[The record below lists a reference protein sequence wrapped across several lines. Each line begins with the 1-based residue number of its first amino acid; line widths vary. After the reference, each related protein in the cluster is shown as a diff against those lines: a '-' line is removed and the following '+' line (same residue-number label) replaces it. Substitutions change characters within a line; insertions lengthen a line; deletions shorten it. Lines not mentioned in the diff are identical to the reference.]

1 MTQYRITAT
10 LESGRQVAFLLEAGT
25 FVVGRDPSCEICV
38 PSESVSRNHARLTL
52 AEESVTVTDLDS
64 TGGTFVGGSAIDE
77 TVPLRCP
84 ATFLVGPVTVA
95 VAVLGTAGDVGTTM
109 APDVASSG
117 APTVTP
123 TQPSGGHYRVGRE
136 IAKGG
141 MGAIL
146 EAKDQSLDR
155 EVAMKVM
162 LSQVDAS
169 KTSRQR
175 FVREAL
181 VLARLEHPNI
191 VPIHEMGRNA
201 DGQLFYTMKLVKGR
215 TLQAIIGAIRK
226 GDAPTI
232 QHYTLDRLLTI
243 YRKVCDAV
251 AFAHHQRIIHRDL
264 KPENVMVGEFGEVLV
279 MDWGLAKHLDD
290 EQHAKAEA
298 TEASVITGFNE
309 LTDAQLAAEAGGLT
323 LEGSV
328 MGSPQY
334 MPPEQAEGRL
344 ADIGTHSDIYALGG
358 ILYAIL
364 TLRHPVEGRKVEEV
378 LERVRSG
385 TITPPTTYNT
395 MATAAPKSTGATVA
409 DARKVTG
416 LPHCPEG
423 KVPASLSAMTMRA
436 MAFKPADRYA
446 NVAQLVTDIEKYQ
459 GGFATSAE
467 HVSAFGQ
474 FVLLMKRHKGVTV
487 SALAAFAVITVL
499 TGLFVLSLQS
509 KEREATRAADL
520 AIQEKEKALRAER
533 EAKTSFAQAQIAL
546 AEAAFRSGDYP
557 GMVQALDA
565 CPPDKRDQSW
575 TYLSAK
581 REASLGTLRVP
592 GFENPS
598 HLVAVPG
605 QPGQFALVT
614 LRGVVGFV
622 DAASGKVLR
631 TVKTSRTGLR
641 DLVFSGDGRTFAVR
655 AGDKEVDLHDT
666 ATGTRRTTLT
676 LPADAVHQVTLS
688 QDGSLLAAI
697 LGRQGAD
704 VNLVLMDTRTGA
716 IRWQRQEAGL
726 GSVLIHPSGNR
737 LTAVSGG
744 RARFFWL
751 INAADGR
758 DLAKLPVYAF
768 CQALSPD
775 GKVLAI
781 GTQQGEALLVS
792 TVSGAVLQQGK
803 LHSGI
808 LASLAWTA
816 DGHLLTM
823 GSEGKIGESRWLF
836 RLWDPEFL
844 APRATFAGLKPGIA
858 PRWSLNP
865 DSGHLLTQ
873 ENPPRLWLI
882 PAGRERVRVSH
893 ISEQA
898 WGGAFLADS
907 VLVARKAYELARYDL
922 ATPGRMTELPGPRL
936 VGTLCAAHPASGLFA
951 IAPRIGN
958 IPYAVKIFATEG
970 AAALEK
976 LSLPV
981 PALVNDLDLDG
992 AAERVVVALR
1002 NNSLE
1007 VFAVK
1012 NGESLF
1018 KVAGRF
1024 ERAAFAGPNGRLVA
1038 LTPHTLKAA
1047 AVEFHL
1053 HQLEGA
1059 TGKVLATATN
1069 RFNVQALAVSPDR
1082 KLVAL
1087 GGSDRAVHL
1096 FDAETLRERP
1106 GFRAHD
1112 GDVGALTF
1120 HPAQP
1125 IIATASADG
1134 SVKVWNH
1141 QSGLLLDYFL
1151 GLAGN
1156 PVALSFSPDGKLL
1169 MVDGQ
1174 ERTTRVYDVGHITD
1188 GTARL
1193 TPPPLSPPAP
1203 VQESTPMHPIALAHG
1218 HARASRWAEA
1228 RPLFAEAVRQRPDDS
1243 MLAMHLAVV
1252 LWQLGD
1258 RAAYRAHGHAILE
1271 SFDKSTRP
1279 EDLERVAKSNAL
1291 FPLDDMDPADRAA
1304 MLRLAN
1310 GGAAVGPAHQFF
1322 DYFQFALAFAQYRA
1336 GNHADV
1342 LATLKNVNERATPTV
1357 SVPDAALVALAQQ
1370 RLGNAEA
1377 ARAALSLAEARA
1389 TFLTKLDAPDLGPS
1403 WNDMLI
1409 AHLLLR
1415 EAREA
1420 VGKQ

>member
-1 MTQYRITAT
+1 MTQYRVTAM
-10 LESGRQVAFLLEAGT
+10 LESGRQVAFLLDAGT
-25 FVVGRDPSCEICV
+25 FVIGRDPACEICV
-38 PSESVSRNHARLTL
+38 PAESVSRNHARLTL
-52 AEESVTVTDLDS
+52 AEEGVTVADLDS
-64 TGGTFVGGSAIDE
+64 TGGTFVGGKAIADA
-77 TVPLRCP
+77 VPLTCP
-84 ATFLVGPVTVA
+84 ATFQVGPVSVEVVA
-95 VAVLGTAGDVGTTM
+95 LATTSDVGTTM
-109 APDVASSG
+109 SPDATKAP
-117 APTVTP
+117 APGGTP
-123 TQPSGGHYRVGRE
+123 MPPSGGHYQVGRE

-162 LSQVDAS
+162 LLQVGSSQ
-169 KTSRQR
+169 TSRQR

-232 QHYTLDRLLTI
+232 KHYTLDRLLTI

-298 TEASVITGFNE
+298 AEASVITGFNE
-309 LTDAQLAAEAGGLT
+309 LTDAQLAGEAGGLT
-323 LEGSV
+323 LEGTV

-334 MPPEQAEGRL
+334 MPPEQADGRL
-344 ADIGTHSDIYALGG
+344 ADIGPHSDIYALGG

-395 MATAAPKSTGATVA
+395 MATATARPAEGAVA

-446 NVAQLVTDIEKYQ
+446 SVAKLVADIEAYQ

-467 HVSAFGQ
+467 QVSALGQ
-474 FVLLMKRHKGVTV
+474 FVLLMKRHKGVTLA
-487 SALAAFAVITVL
+487 ALAAFAVIAVL

-509 KEREATRAADL
+509 KEREATRAADR
-520 AIQEKEKALRAER
+520 AMDEMEKSLRAEK
-533 EAKTSFAQAQIAL
+533 EARAATAQAQIAL

-575 TYLSAK
+575 AYLSAK
-581 REASLGTLRVP
+581 REASLGSLRVP
-592 GFENPS
+592 GFENLS
-598 HLVAVPG
+598 HLTAIPG

-614 LRGVVGFV
+614 PRGELGFV
-622 DAASGKVLR
+622 DVVSGKVLR
-631 TVKTSRTGLR
+631 TIKTSRNGLR
-641 DLVFSGDGRTFAVR
+641 DVVFSRDGRTFAVR
-655 AGDKEVDLHDT
+655 ADGKEVDLHDT
-666 ATGTRRTTLT
+666 ATGARRTTLT

-697 LGRQGAD
+697 LGKQGAEVD
-704 VNLVLMDTRTGA
+704 LLLMDTRTGA
-716 IRWQRQEAGL
+716 IRWQRKEAGL
-726 GSVLIHPSGNR
+726 GSVLIHPSGDR

-758 DLAKLPVYAF
+758 DLAKFPVYAF

-775 GKVLAI
+775 GKLLAI

-792 TVSGAVLQQGK
+792 TVTGAVLQQGK
-803 LHSGI
+803 LHSSI

-823 GSEGKIGESRWLF
+823 GSEGKIGENRWLF

-844 APRATFAGLKPGIA
+844 APRATFAGLRPGLA

-882 PAGRERVRVSH
+882 PAGRERARVSH

-898 WGGAFLADS
+898 WGGAFLADT

-936 VGTLCAAHPASGLFA
+936 VGTLCATHPATGLFA
-951 IAPRIGN
+951 IAPKIGN
-958 IPYAVKIFATEG
+958 FPYAVKIYATEG
-970 AAALEK
+970 AAVVEK

-981 PALVNDLDLDG
+981 PALVNDLALD
-992 AAERVVVALR
+992 AKAERVAVILR
-1002 NNSLE
+1002 NNRLQ
-1007 VFAVK
+1007 VFSATSGDAQL
-1012 NGESLF
+1012 NLP
-1018 KVAGRF
+1018 GRF
-1024 ERAAFAGPNGRLVA
+1024 ERAEFAGPAGQLVA
-1038 LTPHTLKAA
+1038 LASHTIKAD

-1069 RFNVQALAVSPDR
+1069 RFHVQAFAVSPDR

-1087 GGSDRAVHL
+1087 GGSDRSVHL
-1096 FDAETLRERP
+1096 FDADTLRERP

-1112 GDVGALTF
+1112 GEIGALTF
-1120 HPAQP
+1120 HPTQP
-1125 IIATASADG
+1125 ILATASADG

-1141 QSGLLLDYFL
+1141 QNSLLLDYFL

-1156 PVALSFSPDGKLL
+1156 PVTLSFSPNGKLL

-1174 ERTTRVYDVGHITD
+1174 ERITRVYDVSHVTD
-1188 GTARL
+1188 GTPRL
-1193 TPPPLSPPAP
+1193 TPPPVLPPAP
-1203 VQESTPMHPIALAHG
+1203 VQESKLVNPIALAHG

-1228 RPLFAEAVRQRPDDS
+1228 RPLFAEAVRQRPEDS

-1279 EDLERVAKSNAL
+1279 EDLERVAKSNVL
-1291 FPLDDMDPADRAA
+1291 FPLDDMDAADRAA
-1304 MLRLAN
+1304 TLRLAN
-1310 GGAAVGPAHQFF
+1310 AGAAPGPAHQFF

-1336 GNHADV
+1336 GNFADV
-1342 LATLKNVNERATPTV
+1342 LATLKHLNERSVPAV
-1357 SVPDAALVALAQQ
+1357 AVPDAALMALAQHH
-1370 RLGNAEA
+1370 LGNAAE
-1377 ARAALSLAEARA
+1377 ARAALSTAETRA
-1389 TFLTKLDAPDLGPS
+1389 AFLTKLDAPDLGPS

-1415 EAREA
+1415 EARAA
-1420 VGKQ
+1420 VGKP